1 MYSFH
6 DVIDK
11 YIMEK
16 TFGSV
21 YDIALSNGVITLI
34 LFGIFGI
41 FDYYY
46 FHLDNWQKY
55 FDNFNST
62 EFLIILGVIITQFG
76 LYLSILFTIKNYSPC
91 HVFIIMVFGQI
102 SYYLDFSSN
111 SIIIIICL
119 IFVLL
124 LSLIFNEIIEINVCG
139 LSNNTKK
146 NIIMRSQT
154 EDDIYFDTNTIGEFD
169 IISKGK
175 EEYILKEKDFNNNEF
190 GEEESEN
197 ENTIK

>member
-1 MYSFH
+1 M
-6 DVIDK
+6 
-11 YIMEK
+11 
-16 TFGSV
+16 
-21 YDIALSNGVITLI
+21 
-34 LFGIFGI
+34 
-41 FDYYY
+41 
-46 FHLDNWQKY
+46 
-55 FDNFNST
+55 
-62 EFLIILGVIITQFG
+62 
-76 LYLSILFTIKNYSPC
+76 
-91 HVFIIMVFGQI
+91 
-102 SYYLDFSSN
+102 DFSSN

-146 NIIMRSQT
+146 NIIMRSES